1 MIEVKDLKKGF
12 ASGRGRVE
20 VLDGID
26 LVIRENER
34 VAVVGASGAGKTTLM
49 HIIGGLDHPTSGTVL
64 FEGKDIFTLKGA
76 ALDAF
81 RNRTIGFVFQ
91 FHQLLPEFSALENV
105 MMPALIARQDQKEAA
120 EKAESLLEEVGLG
133 HRLTHKPGELSG
145 GEQQRVAIARALA
158 LRPEILLLD
167 EVTSALDPELVGEV
181 LDAIRLLAADGM
193 TMFIVSHE
201 MGFVREVSARVAFM
215 ADGRL
220 VEIGQPK
227 QIFDA
232 PKEVRTRDFVSRI
245 LRH

>member
-120 EKAESLLEEVGLG
+120 EKAERLLEEVGLG

-145 GEQQRVAIARALA
+145 GEQQRVAIARALVMSP
-158 LRPEILLLD
+158 RLLLAD
-167 EVTSALDPELVGEV
+167 EPTGNLDSGTSDE
-181 LDAIRLLAADGM
+181 IYRLLHQLHQTRGL
-193 TMFIVSHE
+193 TMVIVTHSETLAKRLDRIVH
-201 MGFVREVSARVAFM
+201 M
-215 ADGRL
+215 ADGR
-220 VEIGQPK
+220 
-227 QIFDA
+227 FMD
-232 PKEVRTRDFVSRI
+232 
-245 LRH
+245 

>member
-26 LVIRENER
+26 LIIRENER

-145 GEQQRVAIARALA
+145 GEQQRVAIARALVMSP
-158 LRPEILLLD
+158 RLLLAD
-167 EVTSALDPELVGEV
+167 EPTGNLDSGTSDE
-181 LDAIRLLAADGM
+181 IYRLLHQLHQTRGL
-193 TMFIVSHE
+193 TMVIVTHSETLAKRLDRIVH
-201 MGFVREVSARVAFM
+201 M
-215 ADGRL
+215 ADGRFL
-220 VEIGQPK
+220 
-227 QIFDA
+227 D
-232 PKEVRTRDFVSRI
+232 
-245 LRH
+245 